1 MFSDK
6 TITYSNNAAGMRKI
20 KDQHSFKSKI
30 KAVVVHQYA
39 NP

>member
-1 MFSDK
+1 MK
-6 TITYSNNAAGMRKI
+6 YSNNAAGMLKM

-30 KAVVVHQYA
+30 KAVVVNQYA